1 MTKKIMTYFRTL
13 AVAFLASATLAACSN
28 SDDSIIDEQPV
39 VTPTAPTAY
48 TMTVQASKGDE
59 TTRGLYFDS
68 EGALNAKWYE
78 GEEVEVMQDQGD
90 FIVLGTLTAAA
101 SDDGSTT
108 LTGTLHTAP
117 ISNMDILFFLHSS
130 VRSYTGQTGLLLT
143 DANSI

>member
-59 TTRGLYFDS
+59 TTRGL
-68 EGALNAKWYE
+68 
-78 GEEVEVMQDQGD
+78 
-90 FIVLGTLTAAA
+90 
-101 SDDGSTT
+101 
-108 LTGTLHTAP
+108 
-117 ISNMDILFFLHSS
+117 
-130 VRSYTGQTGLLLT
+130 
-143 DANSI
+143 